1 MWVVSEYVFIGL
13 LWSVLYLNGTT
24 KTSPFPNQV
33 VWIVAQR
40 VSLQKTVLSKN
51 ATIGN
56 NTANDDV
63 ALHVSGRRVIKRTAK
78 NGLRGTHLGRSLLQC
93 NQFCFKRCILLEI
106 LFNRFQWCNVCN
118 HDCHRRVWIDLFYDR
133 CHFDVSSN
141 PKHFYELVNHLQ
153 TQ

>member
-1 MWVVSEYVFIGL
+1 MWVVSEYVFIVKRDL
-13 LWSVLYLNGTT
+13 SKRNHENLSFSQSSSLNCSS
-24 KTSPFPNQV
+24 KS
-33 VWIVAQR
+33 
-40 VSLQKTVLSKN
+40 QKTVLSKN

-93 NQFCFKRCILLEI
+93 DQFCFKRCILLEI

-133 CHFDVSSN
+133 CHFDVPSN